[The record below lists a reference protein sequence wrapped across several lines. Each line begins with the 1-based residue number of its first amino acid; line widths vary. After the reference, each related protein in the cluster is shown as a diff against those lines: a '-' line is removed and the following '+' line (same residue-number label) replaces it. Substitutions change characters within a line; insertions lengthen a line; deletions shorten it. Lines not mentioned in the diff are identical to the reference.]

1 MKEIYRILQIS
12 ITIINIAVAALVL
25 TSIYPFVTGN
35 FQVHLPDDSDVGWYY
50 DDGVVTLSAPVGI
63 TNGGFYDVTDVRLHV
78 EVENISGFKI
88 CDSVSDWG
96 TIQAG
101 SEFMELI
108 EVSVDIVDLLESGA
122 YWMIFNRDYLDV
134 SIEFNCKYTLGLI
147 KFDAFYQ
154 VAVQW
159 DGLIQDISFGS
170 PELVN
175 SSGEFYV
182 RVPYTIATDDILSGL
197 GDFSLEVFNDTSSNP
212 IASCDEQIALGT
224 EYDGEL
230 ALSVAPD
237 VAFDLLFR
245 NQTLT
250 VEIEVGFRDFSVETV
265 ETVDWVAPTEMVI
278 E

>member
-12 ITIINIAVAALVL
+12 ITVINIAVAALVI
-25 TSIYPFVTGN
+25 TSIYPFVTDN

-78 EVENISGFKI
+78 EVENMTGFKI
-88 CDSVSDWG
+88 CDSVSEWG

-101 SEFMELI
+101 SEFMELL
-108 EVSVDIVDLLESGA
+108 EVSVDVLELLESGA
-122 YWMIFNRDYLDV
+122 YWMLFNQDYLDV
-134 SIEFNCKYTLGLI
+134 MIEFNCKYTLGLI
-147 KFDAFYQ
+147 KFDAYYQ
-154 VAVQW
+154 VAVPW

-175 SSGEFYV
+175 SSGEYHV
-182 RVPYTIATDDILSGL
+182 RVPYSITTDQILSGL
-197 GDFSLEVFNDTSSNP
+197 GDFGLEIYNDMSSNP
-212 IASCDEQIALGT
+212 IASSFEQISLGT

-230 ALSVAPD
+230 VLSVEPD
-237 VAFDLLFR
+237 VAFDLLYR

-250 VEIEVGFRDFSVETV
+250 VEIEIGFRDFSVETV